1 MSKFVVTV
9 TIPLLLVMY
18 LTGCAAQ
25 AKQPVTGFLYS
36 DVKAPIPS
44 SIDNNV
50 KPLKSGTA
58 FAQSILG
65 WVAIGDASIQTAAR
79 NGGITKIHHVE
90 QHSQS
95 VLGIVA
101 TYTIT
106 VYGE

>member
-1 MSKFVVTV
+1 MSKFVVSV
-9 TIPLLLVMY
+9 TITLLLVIY
-18 LTGCAAQ
+18 LTGCGAH
-25 AKQPVTGFLYS
+25 AKSPLTGFLYS
-36 DVKAPIPS
+36 DVTVPVPS

-65 WVAIGDASIQTAAR
+65 WVAIGDASIRTAAR

-101 TYTIT
+101 TYTVT

>member
-1 MSKFVVTV
+1 MSK
-9 TIPLLLVMY
+9 TIVSITIMLLVAIY
-18 LTGCAAQ
+18 LTGCGAS
-25 AKQPVTGFLYS
+25 AKAPVTGFLYT
-36 DVKAPIPS
+36 DVTAPVTT
-44 SIDNNV
+44 SIDNTV

-65 WVAIGDASIQTAAR
+65 WVAIGDASIRTAAR

-90 QHSQS
+90 QHTQS

-101 TYTIT
+101 TYTVT